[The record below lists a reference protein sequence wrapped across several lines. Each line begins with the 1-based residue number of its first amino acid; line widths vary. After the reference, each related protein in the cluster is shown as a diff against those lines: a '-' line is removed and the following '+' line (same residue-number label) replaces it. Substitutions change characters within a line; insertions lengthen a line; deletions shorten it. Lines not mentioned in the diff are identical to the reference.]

1 MENNEQLLE
10 LVKMNTDAIQELK
23 NTLET
28 CITAI
33 TLASERVLLNKETID
48 VNSNNISEVNE
59 NLGNLLGVCTNL
71 TTSVSEITRM
81 TTSVSEITLDLIES
95 AE

>member
-48 VNSNNISEVNE
+48 VHTNDISEVNE
-59 NLGNLLGVCTNL
+59 NLDIVLGVCTNL
-71 TTSVSEITRM
+71 TTSVSEIARM